1 MRLRSTVLTLLL
13 AVFLTPAFSAPHS
26 VTLNWNPVTSAA
38 KYSVYRAE
46 VSTGPYTKIGDVTT
60 PHYVDLAV
68 VIAHKYFYVVTTV
81 DASGKE
87 SAFSSEVSGLIRP
100 SAPTTLTPKVN

>member
-26 VTLNWNPVTSAA
+26 VKLNWNAATNAA

-46 VSTGPYTKIGDVTT
+46 VSTGPYTKIGEATT
-60 PHYVDLAV
+60 LQYTDTTV
-68 VIAHKYFYVVTTV
+68 VVAHKYFYVVTTV

-100 SAPTTLTPKVN
+100 APPTVLTPKVN